1 MGVLKSENNHPPGL
15 PELSKIEHFLRI
27 FSDIRP
33 GEGTTGII
41 LLLNIFLVL
50 AAYYLIKPVRE
61 GWLSVSV
68 IKGLSKVEI
77 KAYSSFGQS
86 MVLLAVIPLYAHLVN
101 RFSRRALLTCVT
113 LFFSANLVIFWLL
126 QPNFLPYQIPYVPIV
141 FYLWV
146 GIFSVTVVA
155 QFWSFAADLY
165 TNELGKRLFPLIGIG
180 ASAGAAFGAWFTQRF
195 IRWAGR
201 EAFDLILLAIVPL
214 VAALALS
221 WLADYRETSS
231 SATDR
236 RHSGPPVP
244 EAPNSTGTFGLIF
257 KHKYLLGVALLC
269 LLINWVNTNGE
280 NILFRS
286 VQEALYTQ
294 HVQDGLTDPA
304 SIARFVSSATTAFYG
319 DLYFWVNLSGL
330 LMQAFL
336 VSRLIRYAGFA
347 SALLFTPVVSF
358 FSYALIATF
367 PLLSVIRISKIAEN
381 SSNYSVNNTAKHIL
395 WLPLSP
401 SIIYKAKIAVDT
413 FFTRMGDGLAALTVL
428 VGTQIISL
436 SLKEFMLF
444 NVILASIWTL
454 VAVAVVRENRRLLLA
469 RSLEENLKL
478 NRTFQGAK

>member
-1 MGVLKSENNHPPGL
+1 MGVSKSENNHLSGL
-15 PELSKIEHFLRI
+15 PEMSKLEYFLRI

-33 GEGTTGII
+33 GEGTTGLI

-68 IKGLSKVEI
+68 VKGLSKVEI

-113 LFFSANLVIFWLL
+113 LFFGANLVIFWLL
-126 QPNFLPYQIPYVPIV
+126 QPDLLSYRIPYVSIV

-165 TNELGKRLFPLIGIG
+165 TDELGKRLFPLIGIG

-195 IRWAGR
+195 IRSAGR

-231 SATDR
+231 SAADR
-236 RHSGPPVP
+236 RYSRPPVP
-244 EAPNSTGTFGLIF
+244 DAPDPTGAFSLIF
-257 KHKYLLGVALLC
+257 KYKYLLGVALLC

-286 VQEALYTQ
+286 VQEALQTQ
-294 HVQDGLTDPA
+294 HVQEGLTDPN
-304 SIARFVSSATTAFYG
+304 SIARFVSSGTTAFYG
-319 DLYFWVNLSGL
+319 DLYFWVNLIGL
-330 LMQAFL
+330 LVQAFL
-336 VSRLIRYAGFA
+336 VSRLIRHGGF
-347 SALLFTPVVSF
+347 SATLLLTPAIAFLTYTMMAF
-358 FSYALIATF
+358 F
-367 PLLSVIRISKIAEN
+367 PMLSVIRISKITEN
-381 SSNYSVNNTAKHIL
+381 STNYSVNNTAKQIL

-401 SIIYKAKIAVDT
+401 PVIYKAKAAVDT
-413 FFTRMGDGLAALTVL
+413 FFVRMGDGLAALTIL

-436 SLKEFMLF
+436 SLSHFMML
-444 NVILASIWTL
+444 NVILTL
-454 VAVAVVRENRRLLLA
+454 VWIVVAVMVVRENRRLLLTG
-469 RSLEENLKL
+469 SLEDNLKIT
-478 NRTFQGAK
+478 RTFQGIK